1 MNIYIAIFN
10 QKRNKWDII
19 KHIDVKS
26 PSAISYVIFKESS
39 HEIGNHYDTFLMK
52 NIKYTRYLEET
63 TRENNNIITN
73 DILKIM
79 IWNARSL
86 NDITK
91 KLFLSDIIS
100 NNTPD
105 ITVIMET
112 FLLDDANLYIKNYKT
127 YKTRNME
134 KRKGIV
140 ILIHKNLLVSV
151 TQINNDINGRYIR
164 LSLKSMGT
172 NNSFTISGLYLEPNG
187 DKNTIPDELFDSDI
201 IIGDLN
207 NLESS
212 LNKYK
217 VYHYK
222 NVKIT
227 TEYQINKK
235 NIGSQHTIW

>member
-1 MNIYIAIFN
+1 MLIKNSQIEQDIINERNCDNIIEFSEKIKNKNFYAEHIEIYFLSKLMNIYIAIFN

-127 YKTRNME
+127 YKTRNIE

-140 ILIHKNLLVSV
+140 ILIHKNEDILDYRLNQWEQIIHLLY
-151 TQINNDINGRYIR
+151 Q
-164 LSLKSMGT
+164 
-172 NNSFTISGLYLEPNG
+172 
-187 DKNTIPDELFDSDI
+187 DS
-201 IIGDLN
+201 
-207 NLESS
+207 
-212 LNKYK
+212 
-217 VYHYK
+217 
-222 NVKIT
+222 T
-227 TEYQINKK
+227 
-235 NIGSQHTIW
+235 

>member
-1 MNIYIAIFN
+1 MDLIYELSMLIKNSQIEQDIINERNCDNIIEFSEKIKNKNFYAEHIEIYFLSKLMNIYIAIFN

-112 FLLDDANLYIKNYKT
+112 FLLDDANLYIKNYNS
-127 YKTRNME
+127 YKTRNIE

-140 ILIHKNLLVSV
+140 ILIHKNEDILDYRLNQWEQIIHLLY
-151 TQINNDINGRYIR
+151 Q
-164 LSLKSMGT
+164 
-172 NNSFTISGLYLEPNG
+172 
-187 DKNTIPDELFDSDI
+187 DS
-201 IIGDLN
+201 
-207 NLESS
+207 
-212 LNKYK
+212 
-217 VYHYK
+217 
-222 NVKIT
+222 T
-227 TEYQINKK
+227 
-235 NIGSQHTIW
+235 

>member
-1 MNIYIAIFN
+1 
-10 QKRNKWDII
+10 
-19 KHIDVKS
+19 
-26 PSAISYVIFKESS
+26 
-39 HEIGNHYDTFLMK
+39 MK

-127 YKTRNME
+127 YKTRNIE

-140 ILIHKNLLVSV
+140 ILIHKNEDILDYRLNQWEQIIHLLY
-151 TQINNDINGRYIR
+151 Q
-164 LSLKSMGT
+164 
-172 NNSFTISGLYLEPNG
+172 
-187 DKNTIPDELFDSDI
+187 DS
-201 IIGDLN
+201 
-207 NLESS
+207 
-212 LNKYK
+212 
-217 VYHYK
+217 
-222 NVKIT
+222 T
-227 TEYQINKK
+227 
-235 NIGSQHTIW
+235 

>member
-1 MNIYIAIFN
+1 MDLIYELSMLIKNSQIEQDIINERNCDNIIEFSEKIKNKNFYAEHIEIYFLSKLMNIYIAIFN

-127 YKTRNME
+127 YKTRNIE

-140 ILIHKNLLVSV
+140 ILIHKNEDILDYRLNQWEQIIHLLY
-151 TQINNDINGRYIR
+151 Q
-164 LSLKSMGT
+164 
-172 NNSFTISGLYLEPNG
+172 
-187 DKNTIPDELFDSDI
+187 DS
-201 IIGDLN
+201 
-207 NLESS
+207 
-212 LNKYK
+212 
-217 VYHYK
+217 
-222 NVKIT
+222 T
-227 TEYQINKK
+227 
-235 NIGSQHTIW
+235 

>member
-1 MNIYIAIFN
+1 
-10 QKRNKWDII
+10 
-19 KHIDVKS
+19 
-26 PSAISYVIFKESS
+26 
-39 HEIGNHYDTFLMK
+39 MK

-127 YKTRNME
+127 YKTRNIE

-187 DKNTIPDELFDSDI
+187 DKNTIPDELYDSDI

-235 NIGSQHTIW
+235 ISAHSILFGESKVFIKRNSLYNNINILDKKSVSINNQILQKISLNKRSNEIN

>member
-1 MNIYIAIFN
+1 MLIKNSQIEHDIINERNCDNIIEFSEKIKNKNFYAEHIEIYFLSKLMNIYIAIFN

-127 YKTRNME
+127 YKTRNIE

-140 ILIHKNLLVSV
+140 ILIHKNEDILDYRLNQWEQIIHLLY
-151 TQINNDINGRYIR
+151 Q
-164 LSLKSMGT
+164 
-172 NNSFTISGLYLEPNG
+172 
-187 DKNTIPDELFDSDI
+187 DS
-201 IIGDLN
+201 
-207 NLESS
+207 
-212 LNKYK
+212 
-217 VYHYK
+217 
-222 NVKIT
+222 T
-227 TEYQINKK
+227 
-235 NIGSQHTIW
+235 

>member
-1 MNIYIAIFN
+1 MLIKNSQIEQDIINERNCDNIIEFSEKIKNKNFYAEHIEIYFLSKLMNIYIAIFN

-63 TRENNNIITN
+63 TRENNSIITN

-127 YKTRNME
+127 YKTRNIE

-140 ILIHKNLLVSV
+140 ILIHKNEDILDYRLNQWEQIIHLLY
-151 TQINNDINGRYIR
+151 Q
-164 LSLKSMGT
+164 
-172 NNSFTISGLYLEPNG
+172 
-187 DKNTIPDELFDSDI
+187 DS
-201 IIGDLN
+201 
-207 NLESS
+207 
-212 LNKYK
+212 
-217 VYHYK
+217 
-222 NVKIT
+222 T
-227 TEYQINKK
+227 
-235 NIGSQHTIW
+235 